1 MDNIERELES
11 QLSQSGV
18 KTGSKRFLDMLHD
31 LFEPEDDV
39 VIYNPFNKKIGWIY
53 SRKTTIQQ
61 VDKETQRAYHERP
74 QIRTLEPKTQVVIRG
89 WEAYIALTRTWKQ
102 YAQETFAGESM
113 SAKMKSTANKQAF
126 IDMVY
131 KGKYDPNA
139 ELEAEEEVPTPT
151 EAPVEEK
158 PAPKETKAEE
168 KPKAPAKKTSA
179 KKEDKKDLNF
189 AEE

>member
-1 MDNIERELES
+1 MNIEQELES

-61 VDKETQRAYHERP
+61 IDRETQRAYHEKP

-102 YAQETFAGESM
+102 YVQEKFAGENM
-113 SAKMKSTANKQAF
+113 AAKMKSVAEKNAF

-131 KGKYDPNA
+131 KGKFDPNSV
-139 ELEAEEEVPTPT
+139 EAEEEAQTPT

-158 PAPKETKAEE
+158 PAPKEDKAEE
-168 KPKAPAKKTSA
+168 KPKAPAKKAPA

>member
-1 MDNIERELES
+1 MDNIEQELQS

-61 VDKETQRAYHERP
+61 IDRETQRAYHERP

-113 SAKMKSTANKQAF
+113 SAKMKSTANKQKF

-131 KGKYDPNA
+131 KGKFDPNA

-151 EAPVEEK
+151 EAP
-158 PAPKETKAEE
+158 AEE

>member
-1 MDNIERELES
+1 MNIEQELES

-61 VDKETQRAYHERP
+61 IDRETQRAYHERP
-74 QIRTLEPKTQVVIRG
+74 QIRTLEPKKQVVIRG
-89 WEAYIALTRTWKQ
+89 WEAYIALTRIWKQ

-113 SAKMKSTANKQAF
+113 SAKMKSTAKKQEF

-131 KGKYDPNA
+131 KGKFDPNA

-151 EAPVEEK
+151 EAPAEEK
-158 PAPKETKAEE
+158 PAPKEDKAEE
-168 KPKAPAKKTSA
+168 KPKATAKKAPA

>member
-1 MDNIERELES
+1 MDNIEQELQS

-61 VDKETQRAYHERP
+61 VDKETQRAYHEKP
-74 QIRTLEPKTQVVIRG
+74 QIRTLEPKAQVVIRG

-102 YAQETFAGESM
+102 YVQEKFAGENM
-113 SAKMKSTANKQAF
+113 AAKMKSSAEKKAF

-139 ELEAEEEVPTPT
+139 ELGAEAEVPAPT
-151 EAPVEEK
+151 EAPAEEK
-158 PAPKETKAEE
+158 PAPKETKTEE
-168 KPKAPAKKTSA
+168 KPKASAKKTSA